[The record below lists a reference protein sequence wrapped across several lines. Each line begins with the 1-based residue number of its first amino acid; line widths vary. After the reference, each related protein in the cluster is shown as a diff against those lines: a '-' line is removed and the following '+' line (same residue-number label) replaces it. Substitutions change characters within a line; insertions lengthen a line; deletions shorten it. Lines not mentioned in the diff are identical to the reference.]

1 MRSSSSPRRARGW
14 LLALGLALVGLVVPA
29 TTQRAAAQDRRILV
43 LDEEVVEGRIEKP
56 EAFYILQATNLNY
69 DQAELTESFLPDLF
83 RTVEEEPF

>member
-1 MRSSSSPRRARGW
+1 MSSPSSPRSARGH
-14 LLALGLALVGLVVPA
+14 LALVGLALLGLGAIASP
-29 TTQRAAAQDRRILV
+29 RLAAAQDRRILV